1 VPTNTPERGGPRPVP
16 NTPEPTT
23 PPEPPPPPP
32 PPPDDTP
39 TRPQLKWSWLSNVL
53 AKTPDSN

>member
-16 NTPEPTT
+16 NTPEP
-23 PPEPPPPPP
+23 PPEPTTPPPPPP

-39 TRPQLKWSWLSNVL
+39 TRPP
-53 AKTPDSN
+53 A